1 MRLRSTV
8 AAVVAAVPLAL
19 AGCSQGGPA
28 EQAAPQPAPQQ
39 PAPQGQ
45 PQQVQPQQG
54 QPPQQPPQGQQ
65 GQQPPQGQ
73 PPQGQAPQPAPPPA
87 SPQAVAWTGQLCTS
101 IGGFAA
107 SQQQSPQVDRSTPET
122 FKSSSVQQLTAAEQA
137 ADTSVQGLEHIGPG
151 PVPGADHLAQNF
163 AGSFH
168 QIRDVLDAA
177 KSKAQGVD
185 TSNQQAFTAGMTGVQ
200 QELKKGQSLNFD
212 SQFSEF
218 DQNAGLRNAA
228 GYAPACQALMK
239 APQQQ
244 GQQQGQ
250 QPPG

>member
-45 PQQVQPQQG
+45 PQQG
-54 QPPQQPPQGQQ
+54 QPQQ

-73 PPQGQAPQPAPPPA
+73 PPQPPPPPA

-177 KSKAQGVD
+177 KSKARGVD